1 LDGVCFGVSSILY
14 HGAEEKST
22 GVRLRVGKD
31 RAGKKSAGCR
41 GMFFY
46 VFFNGFYVLFM
57 RFLMFNREKSLK
69 KVRNAFVF
77 ALKKRNGH
85 SIVSVK

>member
-1 LDGVCFGVSSILY
+1 LDGVCFGVSPILY

-22 GVRLRVGKD
+22 GVRLRAGKD
-31 RAGKKSAGCR
+31 RAGKMSAAHPEPL
-41 GMFFY
+41 FY
-46 VFFNGFYVLFM
+46 VFFDGFYMFFM
-57 RFLMFNREKSLK
+57 RFLTFDREKSLK
-69 KVRNAFVF
+69 KVRSALVF